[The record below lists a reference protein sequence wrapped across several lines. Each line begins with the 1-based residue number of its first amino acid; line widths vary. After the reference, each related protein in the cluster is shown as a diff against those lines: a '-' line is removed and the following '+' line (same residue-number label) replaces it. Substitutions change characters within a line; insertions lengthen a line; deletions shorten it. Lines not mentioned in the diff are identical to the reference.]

1 MHGGSPLRADH
12 HPSGGRPCGGLV
24 RLTHPTAC
32 PPHGGW
38 AQGRPRQHTWKPRR
52 RDFAVCYAEFMN
64 ELDEYEQNQR
74 IERLETQVR
83 VLEARLMELAS
94 ALRGEDLTRS
104 PAGGRNAGQWQ
115 GGDNTLGAM
124 AKRLGELAGD

>member
-1 MHGGSPLRADH
+1 
-12 HPSGGRPCGGLV
+12 
-24 RLTHPTAC
+24 
-32 PPHGGW
+32 
-38 AQGRPRQHTWKPRR
+38 
-52 RDFAVCYAEFMN
+52 MN

-94 ALRGEDLTRS
+94 AVRGEDPTRS